1 MTVYAFWQW
10 APLASCNKGWPGRAG
25 KALPGRADTSQRE
38 APTDDTIA

>member
-10 APLASCNKGWPGRAG
+10 APLVQQGWPGSAG